1 MKKETFAQLEQFMLE
16 NMKDAAHDT
25 EHIYRVLYTAMDI
38 AAQEKAV
45 DYDVLIA
52 ACLLHDIGRQ
62 EQFADPTLCHAAV
75 GAEKAY
81 RYLVEHGFGEIY
93 AGQVSNCIRKHRF
106 RSDNPPV
113 TLEEKILF
121 DSDKVDAAGTMGIA
135 RTFLY
140 AGHEGTPMY
149 SIGADGKV
157 SDGSEEEP
165 DSFFREYK
173 RKLERIYDG
182 FLTERGKEIAL
193 ERQAAA
199 VRFYEDMLR
208 EVRDSR
214 EKGQELL
221 VGHLE
226 A

>member
-1 MKKETFAQLEQFMLE
+1 MLE

-62 EQFADPTLCHAAV
+62 EQFEDPTLCHAAV

-81 RYLVEHGFGEIY
+81 GYLVDHGFGETY
-93 AGQVSNCIRKHRF
+93 A
-106 RSDNPPV
+106 
-113 TLEEKILF
+113 
-121 DSDKVDAAGTMGIA
+121 
-135 RTFLY
+135 
-140 AGHEGTPMY
+140 
-149 SIGADGKV
+149 
-157 SDGSEEEP
+157 
-165 DSFFREYK
+165 
-173 RKLERIYDG
+173 ERIYDG